1 MIILFAK
8 VEERPGLRRVLQ
20 EHLIR
25 DARDLGLALFHH
37 DEAENGDVG
46 TDDAARTDL
55 RLRLPV
61 RREW

>member
-1 MIILFAK
+1 M
-8 VEERPGLRRVLQ
+8 LQ

-46 TDDAARTDL
+46 TGDAARMDL